1 MKDSLSYTILVVF
14 FVMIHTCLN
23 LYIYIYIYKRYLQNF
38 QVRFDNFTLEVNKNK
53 LKVVSIN

>member
-23 LYIYIYIYKRYLQNF
+23 LYIYIYKRYLQNF